1 MFTSFGQIGTT
12 PNAGSAGGSI
22 PFTDTVLTYVVDG
35 AANQTCQL
43 PFSGSQR
50 YVVDWDDGST
60 PESVDQRYNTNAPTH
75 SYGNNG
81 TYNITISAVNNGI
94 EIPRFRSSAIKNLG
108 SNNQA
113 VKNAYTSIVI
123 GSGFGK
129 INPGYG
135 GGIQTDS
142 FRSAFSKM
150 NGLTSVTFASSP
162 SVTQTDVQYMFLR
175 TGATKTVD
183 LSKFDFANV
192 NNYKGMFQSAG
203 SVTVDISQWN
213 FNGLTN
219 NSLEMLYMFL
229 NDAQSAHS
237 ETKIASAD
245 EYGKMLVAVSNY
257 ADNNS
262 NIRNITMSMGDSKY
276 TASPIIPGYA
286 AKRNLIDN
294 YGFTIVD
301 GGRQI

>member
-1 MFTSFGQIGTT
+1 MFTTFGQIGST
-12 PNAGSAGGSI
+12 PTAGSAGGSV
-22 PFTDTVLTYVVDG
+22 PFTNTVLTYVVDG
-35 AANQTCQL
+35 PSNQECQL

-60 PESVDQRYNTNAPTH
+60 PESVDQRYNANAPTH
-75 SYGNNG
+75 FYGNNG
-81 TYNITISAVNNGI
+81 TYNITISAVNNNI

-113 VKNAYTSIVI
+113 VKNAYTNVVI

-129 INPGYG
+129 IHPAHG
-135 GGIQTDS
+135 GGTQTDA
-142 FRSAFSKM
+142 FRSAFIKM
-150 NGLTSVTFASSP
+150 NNLTSVTFATAP

-175 TGATKTVD
+175 TGSNKTID
-183 LSKFDFANV
+183 LTKFDFSLV

-203 SVTVDISQWN
+203 VITSNISKWN

-219 NSLEMLYMFL
+219 NNLEMIYMFL
-229 NDAQSAHS
+229 NDAQSAHA
-237 ETKIASAD
+237 ETKLASSD
-245 EYGKMLVAVSNY
+245 EYGRLLIAISNY
-257 ADNNS
+257 ANNNP
-262 NIRNITMSMGDSKY
+262 NITNITMMMGDSTY
-276 TASPIIPGYA
+276 TASPAIPSYA

-301 GGRQI
+301 GGRA